1 MHLAARGNPN
11 CMMLWSMLID
21 GASCKAQSKKG
32 ALAQAGPTDLSGSS
46 HFSVL
51 GRAALE
57 LKPADAAKVLVQQP
71 AHEPQKVCEFDV
83 PLRVLRD
90 LRDFVVQPVAI
101 VALHFQADAAEQ
113 PHKRRPRQSRHH
125 LLLLLG
131 ARLARRHLCV
141 RRADAVVPLVPV
153 QEDALELSD
162 LMRLKSALLG
172 STSDLVNR
180 LLVAPSVHATE
191 QLNDDPEVNLASP
204 CRGEATLGSSSS
216 RLVQLFDDI
225 FLVLGGPQ
233 TEPEIRHKP
242 PDLRSIEETMAG
254 GIDLVEHG
262 LEVAYLSL
270 REAGPLLQLL
280 RPPTPH
286 DACQLNEGCNIDRR
300 FEGNAFDIDGAEHCG
315 LAGETFGRLLDDAA
329 RVAGREIREG
339 IQGPLAV
346 QFVIHAL
353 VPDEC
358 LPDKAKLALAVHA
371 HEADKL
377 PEVQAAAVVEV
388 YSRQ

>member
-216 RLVQLFDDI
+216 RLIQLFDELV
-225 FLVLGGPQ
+225 LVLGGPQ
-233 TEPEIRHKP
+233 IEPEIHHKP
-242 PDLRSIEETMAG
+242 PDLLAIEETMAG

-262 LEVAYLSL
+262 LEVAYLRA
-270 REAGPLLQLL
+270 REASPFPQLL
-280 RPPTPH
+280 HPH
-286 DACQLNEGCNIDRR
+286 VPDDACQLNEGFNTDGC
-300 FEGNAFDIDGAEHCG
+300 FEANAFDIYGVEHFSF
-315 LAGETFGRLLDDAA
+315 AGTTFGRLLDDDIL
-329 RVAGREIREG
+329 VAGQELFEG
-339 IQGPLAV
+339 IPDPLGV
-346 QFVIHAL
+346 QFVVHAL

-358 LPDKAKLALAVHA
+358 LLDKAKLALAVHA

-377 PEVQAAAVVEV
+377 PEVQAAAVAEGD
-388 YSRQ
+388 SRQ